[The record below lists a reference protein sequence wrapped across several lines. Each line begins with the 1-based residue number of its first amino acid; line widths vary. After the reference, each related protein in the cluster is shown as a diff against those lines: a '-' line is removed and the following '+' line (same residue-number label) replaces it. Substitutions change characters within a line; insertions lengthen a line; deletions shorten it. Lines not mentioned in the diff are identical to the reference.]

1 MPKKSLL
8 LICAL
13 ILCSFAAACST
24 STSGDSENL
33 APATTETPATTQ
45 APTTTINPEAVE
57 NAQQLEEYISQAAA
71 FSQVE
76 AAYLIP
82 SDLNPKAGGAPGYT
96 RYVFRET
103 SAGVVPT
110 LVEGPIGAQTRCD
123 DPALPCSY
131 LDLVELRDSG
141 GDIPTE
147 LNMSKDELATLVG
160 QGDTLSA
167 FALLHTDVNTA
178 CSNGFVSDQIQTP
191 NMGSHF
197 YNPQYLSLIH
207 I

>member
-8 LICAL
+8 LICSL
-13 ILCSFAAACST
+13 ILCSFAAGCST
-24 STSGDSENL
+24 STSEDSENL
-33 APATTETPATTQ
+33 APATTQ

-110 LVEGPIGAQTRCD
+110 LVEGPIGTQTRCD

-160 QGDTLSA
+160 QLDTLSA
-167 FALLHTDVNTA
+167 FALLHTDA
-178 CSNGFVSDQIQTP
+178 VSYTHLTLPTTP
-191 NMGSHF
+191 
-197 YNPQYLSLIH
+197 YV
-207 I
+207 